1 MVVCQPKYEDY
12 LDFKKGVYI
21 FKEKGHL
28 TSEGLK
34 NLKEIGSG
42 MNNLRK
48 F

>member
-1 MVVCQPKYEDY
+1 MGVCQPKYEDY

-34 NLKEIGSG
+34 KLKEIGSG